1 MENPS
6 KHRFLNALAAT
17 ALVLLAVRTAP
28 ADLRDTIEIELE
40 QAELS
45 GATIAVSVRDAETGA
60 VLISENAD
68 ALMIPASNMKLL
80 TTGAALAVLGP
91 TFEFRTRLLL
101 DGDRLVV
108 VGDGDPG
115 FGDPVL
121 LELMQLHE
129 RTGLDVDEFLQ
140 LWVSAVQA
148 AGVEHLS
155 AVTVD
160 DRIFDRNYVH
170 PSWPVDQLNRRYCAE
185 VSGFN
190 FHGNVLHFYPRH
202 GRGHRPD
209 LELFQPYAPW
219 LTVTNH
225 ATTRDGVHDRND
237 VWIARRRDTNSLTFY
252 GNVKYPYRTPAPVTL
267 HDMPAFF
274 AQLLAS
280 RLNDVGIQVDAWGVM
295 DPSAPQPGGTTLA
308 PVIATPISTV
318 VTRCNRDSQ
327 NLYAEALIKRIGYAI
342 RHEPGS
348 WTNGAAVVRL
358 VVHERLNSPN
368 LAVQLVVHEG
378 SGLSRDNRIAAE
390 TMTAWLNTF
399 HQDPR
404 LGEIF
409 LDSLAVAGRSGTLAK
424 RFRDVD
430 LYGML
435 LQAKTGYIH
444 SVSCLSGYLTAPD
457 QRRRSFSILINGLD
471 KAGSVSRAKRLQE
484 RILSAV
490 AWDMAATV
498 SVMGGQP

>member
-6 KHRFLNALAAT
+6 IRRCRTALLAAALA
-17 ALVLLAVRTAP
+17 LLASRAAP
-28 ADLRDTIEIELE
+28 GGLRDKVEIEIR
-40 QAELS
+40 QAALS
-45 GATIAVSVRDAETGA
+45 GATVAVSVRDAETGA

-68 ALMIPASNMKLL
+68 ELMIPASNMKLL

-101 DGDRLVV
+101 DGDRLVI

-121 LELMQLHE
+121 LELMQMGDQ
-129 RTGLDVDEFLQ
+129 TGLGVNEFLQ
-140 LWVSAVQA
+140 LWVSAVQG
-148 AGVEHLS
+148 AGVTHLGT
-155 AVTVD
+155 VTVD
-160 DRIFDRNYVH
+160 DRIFDRNFVH
-170 PSWPVDQLNRRYCAE
+170 PSWPADQLNRRYCAE

-190 FHGNVLHFYPRH
+190 FHGNVLHFYPRP
-202 GRGHRPD
+202 GQGHRPD
-209 LELFQPYAPW
+209 LDLFEPHAPW
-219 LTVTNH
+219 LVITNR

-237 VWIARRRDTNSLTFY
+237 VWIARRRDTNALTFY
-252 GNVKYPYRTPAPVTL
+252 GNVKYPYRAPAPVTL

-295 DPSAPQPGGTTLA
+295 DPSAPQPDGTLLA

-348 WTNGAAVVRL
+348 WVNGAAVVRL
-358 VVHERLNSPN
+358 VVHERLNNPN

-378 SGLSRDNRIAAE
+378 SGLSRLNRVAAE
-390 TMTAWLNTF
+390 TMTAWLTTF
-399 HQDPR
+399 HEDPR
-404 LGEIF
+404 LGDIF
-409 LDSLAVAGRSGTLAK
+409 IDSLAVAGRSGTLTK

-430 LYGML
+430 LYGTL
-435 LQAKTGYIH
+435 LQAKTGYIR

-457 QRRRSFSILINGLD
+457 QRRRSFSILINGLNNP
-471 KAGSVSRAKRLQE
+471 GSVSKAKRLQE

-498 SVMGGQP
+498 SVMGGQQ